1 MKHSLN
7 SIQVQS
13 LVNAHCQRS
22 VDAMSLEE
30 LRSYAFHSR
39 VDEYDKTPGFGDT
52 DVCFLMDDIFNDF
65 DENDEEIEKFLC
77 EIGLTS
83 IQAQQMIA
91 EVKNPE
97 NF

>member
-7 SIQVQS
+7 SIQVQT
-13 LVNAHCQRS
+13 LVNAHSQRS
-22 VDAMSLEE
+22 VDMMSLDE
-30 LRSYAFHSR
+30 LRSYAFHSI
-39 VDEYDKTPGFGDT
+39 VNEYDKTPGFGDT

-65 DENDEEIEKFLC
+65 DENEEEIEKFLC

-83 IQAQQMIA
+83 IQAKQLIA
-91 EVKNPE
+91 DVKNPE